1 MTIRA
6 AFAALFFLTG
16 TAFAAPAPKPTT
28 PEPITTEPGHE
39 VSPTNAAHGAVTRQ
53 QFEARFET
61 GAVEFAAGRTGVQ
74 ADRFAAFDIAWPR
87 DAEESKR
94 LGGNAVIVIGA
105 LSQNVAELPLAKAY
119 LERPDG
125 SQVVL
130 KRLGLVKKTLKAPS
144 QAAKIFG
151 PNVSEEFYLVPASV
165 LGRGAMLKCDFA
177 KNRLGFVLSQSL
189 SLPKGL
195 VARSSTGQ
203 PAAGALQAIVSREYP
218 GFGVTI
224 TDSGK

>member
-1 MTIRA
+1 M
-6 AFAALFFLTG
+6 
-16 TAFAAPAPKPTT
+16 
-28 PEPITTEPGHE
+28 
-39 VSPTNAAHGAVTRQ
+39 
-53 QFEARFET
+53 
-61 GAVEFAAGRTGVQ
+61 
-74 ADRFAAFDIAWPR
+74 
-87 DAEESKR
+87 
-94 LGGNAVIVIGA
+94 IVIGA

-177 KNRLGFVLSQSL
+177 KNRLGFVLV
-189 SLPKGL
+189 PIL
-195 VARSSTGQ
+195 VASQRACGTILHRTAGRRRSPSHRV
-203 PAAGALQAIVSREYP
+203 AGISRLRCHHY
-218 GFGVTI
+218 
-224 TDSGK
+224 DSGK